1 MAKRLST
8 LLLRGWHILRELSGD
23 NAYELYLKHHASHHT
38 DAPTLS
44 RKDFFLRQ
52 QQQKWNGIKR
62 CC

>member
-1 MAKRLST
+1 MAKRLNV
-8 LLLRGWHILRELSGD
+8 LLLRGWHALRELSGD
-23 NAYELYLKHHASHHT
+23 NAYELYLKHHASCHT
-38 DAPTLS
+38 DTPALS